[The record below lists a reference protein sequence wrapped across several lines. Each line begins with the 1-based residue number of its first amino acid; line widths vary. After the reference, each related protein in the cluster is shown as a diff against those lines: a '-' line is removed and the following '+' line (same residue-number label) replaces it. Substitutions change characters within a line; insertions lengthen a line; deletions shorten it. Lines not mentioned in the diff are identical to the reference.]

1 MGHHVSLPPASELQ
15 LPADHPWRKLPM
27 LGVVFGLLCMVVAWF
42 ASGAEHAQFFHSYLA
57 AFLFTLGL
65 ALGSLF
71 FTLFQHA
78 ASAGWS
84 VVVRRTAENLMAPL
98 PLFILLFVPIYLGRH
113 ELYHHWMDLE
123 HAAHDPILVGKSAF
137 LNEPFWL
144 ARAAF
149 YLGLWSLLSWWFRS
163 RSVAQDSVGGEAITR
178 TLQKTSYPGVI
189 AFALTI
195 SFAGIDWAMSLDPHW
210 YSTMWGVYYF
220 ANSIVS
226 SFALLG
232 LVLLLLRDRGVLAG
246 IVNKE
251 HYHDIGKFVFA
262 FTVFWAYI
270 GFSQYFL
277 IWYANIPEETMFY
290 SRRGGSWSV
299 VGASLM
305 AGHFGIPFLFLMGR
319 SIKRFSRTLK
329 LACVWVISFCYLD
342 IYYVVMPMH
351 HGEGVSISA
360 ADVFCLAGML
370 AFYVA
375 AATHFM
381 ASAALVPLKDPR
393 IGESLA
399 FTNV

>member
-1 MGHHVSLPPASELQ
+1 MGHHVTLPPAEELQ
-15 LPADHPWRKLPM
+15 LPADHPWRKTPKIGAV
-27 LGVVFGLLCMVVAWF
+27 LGILCFAIAWF
-42 ASGAEHAQFFHSYLA
+42 AGGEHGQFFHSYLA

-98 PLFILLFVPIYLGRH
+98 PVFILLFIPIFLGRH
-113 ELYHHWMDLE
+113 ELYHHWMGE
-123 HAAHDPILVGKSAF
+123 HALHDKIVQGKAAF
-137 LNEPFWL
+137 LNEGFWMI
-144 ARAAF
+144 RAAG
-149 YLGLWSLLSWWFRS
+149 YLLVWTLLSWWFRS
-163 RSVAQDSVGGEAITR
+163 KSVAQDSEGGEAITR
-178 TLQKTSYPGVI
+178 TLQSTSYPSVI

-226 SFALLG
+226 AFALLG
-232 LVLLLLRDRGVLAG
+232 LTLLLLRERGVLADV
-246 IVNKE
+246 VNEE

-290 SRRGGSWSV
+290 SRRGGSWSTL
-299 VGASLM
+299 GAVLM
-305 AGHFGIPFLFLMGR
+305 VGHFAIPFLFLMGR
-319 SIKRFSRTLK
+319 SIKRYGRSLK
-329 LACVWVISFCYLD
+329 VACIWVIAFCFLD

-351 HGEGVSISA
+351 HSEGITVSA
-360 ADVFCLAGML
+360 ADIFCLVGML
-370 AFYVA
+370 SIYAAVA
-375 AATHFM
+375 TRFM
-381 ASAALVPLKDPR
+381 ASASLVPLKDPR
-393 IGESLA
+393 LNESLA
-399 FTNV
+399 FTNI